1 MRVAGA
7 LWWMHVLRNNQW
19 TLYHIDPSKGHSA
32 IEIHGRLADICRCF
46 WCTITTKPIFR
57 YAAIHVLCNAH
68 HLRELQG
75 VVDRGCNHLA
85 ARLQR
90 LLRLACHLAKG
101 FEKAGMQAMPEVI
114 RKRIES
120 LFERTAR
127 KAQAREAEYMERRRQ
142 RLRQD
147 KVKNTKAFNLF
158 KRLVNFRDET
168 LRFMTDFAIPFDNN
182 GSEQDVRNGKVQ
194 QKVSGCFRSD
204 KGARMYARIRSYVSS
219 ARKQGLNVFEAL
231 LIALKN
237 YSNAPLL
244 EAE

>member
-1 MRVAGA
+1 M
-7 LWWMHVLRNNQW
+7 LRNNQW
-19 TLYHIDPSKGHSA
+19 TLYPIDPSKGHSA
-32 IEIHGRLADICRCF
+32 IGAMGILLMFTGVLVHDHYKAY
-46 WCTITTKPIFR
+46 FR

-75 VVDRGCNHLA
+75 VVDRDCNHLA

-101 FEKAGMQAMPEVI
+101 FK
-114 RKRIES
+114 
-120 LFERTAR
+120 
-127 KAQAREAEYMERRRQ
+127 
-142 RLRQD
+142 D

-158 KRLVNFRDET
+158 KRLVNFQDET
-168 LRFMTDFAIPFDNN
+168 LRFMKDFTVPFDNN

-194 QKVSGCFRSD
+194 QKVSGCFRSG

-231 LIALKN
+231 LIAMKN
-237 YSNAPLL
+237 YTNAPLL